1 MKILFVSHSSVLQY
15 HQQKLEILAAKFGH
29 DILLCT
35 PAYWYEGGIKCP
47 AYTGGSIGY
56 AVGNVFMYKKR
67 MLQIYLNAA
76 EIVKKFDPD
85 MVHVEEEPFT
95 FAGWQFIN
103 AAKRYGKK
111 RLFFT
116 WENIDRHYNPL
127 YTYFNNYCIKNSD
140 AIIAGNEEAKT
151 IFKSR
156 GFSGPIEVIPQY
168 GLNMEDFIIRQR
180 KSVPGG
186 FILGYVG
193 RITPEKG
200 IETLIDSLKGLDN
213 VKLMIAG
220 SGNSEYTAKIKERAS
235 MTGVKIEFSGFLGRD
250 KIASFLASIDAL
262 VLPSLTT
269 PRWKEQFGRVLIEAF
284 ASKIA
289 VIGSSSGEIPNV
301 IGGGGLIFKEGSP
314 ESLRECIRKIS
325 SDSVL
330 YDELAE
336 KGFER
341 VKTNY
346 TNDIIAGK
354 INGLYGKM

>member
-1 MKILFVSHSSVLQY
+1 MSHSSVLQY
-15 HQQKLEILAAKFGH
+15 HQQKLEILASKYGH
-29 DILLCT
+29 AVLLCT
-35 PAYWYEGGIKCP
+35 PPYWYEGGIKCP
-47 AYTGGSIGY
+47 AYTGGSIEYVIGK
-56 AVGNVFMYKKR
+56 VFQYKKR
-67 MLQIYLNAA
+67 MLQIYLNPA

-85 MVHVEEEPFT
+85 IVHVEEEPFT

-140 AIIAGNEEAKT
+140 AIIAGNEEAKN

-168 GLNMEDFIIRQR
+168 GLNMEDFVIRKR
-180 KSVPGG
+180 KSGNGPFV
-186 FILGYVG
+186 LGYVG
-193 RITPEKG
+193 RITHEKG

-220 SGNSEYTAKIKERAS
+220 TGNPEYTSKIKEMAS
-235 MTGVKIEFSGFLGRD
+235 TTGADVEFSGFLDRD
-250 KIASFLASIDAL
+250 RISEFLASIDAL

-269 PRWKEQFGRVLIEAF
+269 PQWKEQFGRVIIEAF
-284 ASKIA
+284 ASKTA

-301 IGGGGLIFKEGSP
+301 IGGAGLIFNEGSP

-325 SDSVL
+325 SDNGL

-341 VKTNY
+341 ARTNY
-346 TNDIIAGK
+346 TNDIIAGRINDLYK
-354 INGLYGKM
+354 II